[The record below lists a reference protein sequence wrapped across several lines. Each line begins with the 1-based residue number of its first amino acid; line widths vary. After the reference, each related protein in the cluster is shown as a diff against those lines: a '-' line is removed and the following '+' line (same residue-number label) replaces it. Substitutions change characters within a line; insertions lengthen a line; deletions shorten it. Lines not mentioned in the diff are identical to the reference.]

1 MSIPFDI
8 SGATATSLSL
18 NFSLQGFLDRAPD
31 LTVRQ
36 SLELMRP
43 HMPELWLKSSVFD
56 NMLDANSWEMEQ
68 IHVAYLEDPQLK
80 LAVRIYTLEHP
91 YPVHSKFNLPFL
103 DKARSPTLLEPY
115 APYAKLLLRATHALM
130 KQPQYLYE
138 GPGHRLL
145 RI

>member
-8 SGATATSLSL
+8 SGATATSL
-18 NFSLQGFLDRAPD
+18 NVSLQGFLDRAPD

-43 HMPELWLKSSVFD
+43 HMPDLNPSDFD
-56 NMLDANSWEMEQ
+56 SMIVANMWEVEQ
-68 IHVAYLEDPQLK
+68 IHIACLEDIELK
-80 LAVRIYTLEHP
+80 LAVRIYTAQQP
-91 YPVHSKFNLPFL
+91 YAVYRKLNSSFL
-103 DKARSPTLLEPY
+103 DKARSPALLEPY

-130 KQPQYLYE
+130 KQPQYEYD
-138 GPGHRLL
+138 GPGYRLP